1 MLVQK
6 YITDLYSLFH
16 EKWDFV
22 AASETGVYI
31 LSSDFK
37 ITPKCVELGTVV
49 RQRNLNRSRIKDI
62 LIIFIFEKEFFI
74 FIVFYPLKTQFPFLL
89 YFTKRMLTSPYILGD
104 VRGIFYA
111 TQAGCIGE
119 THTSQP
125 HLGGKIQNWGKKE
138 IEFSGGKTQLKW
150 KILSQKWILLKYL
163 WYNFCFALIR
173 DWRRSLISIS
183 DVWW

>member
-1 MLVQK
+1 M
-6 YITDLYSLFH
+6 
-16 EKWDFV
+16 
-22 AASETGVYI
+22 
-31 LSSDFK
+31 
-37 ITPKCVELGTVV
+37 ELGTVV

-125 HLGGKIQNWGKKE
+125 HLGGKIQN
-138 IEFSGGKTQLKW
+138 
-150 KILSQKWILLKYL
+150 
-163 WYNFCFALIR
+163 
-173 DWRRSLISIS
+173 
-183 DVWW
+183 